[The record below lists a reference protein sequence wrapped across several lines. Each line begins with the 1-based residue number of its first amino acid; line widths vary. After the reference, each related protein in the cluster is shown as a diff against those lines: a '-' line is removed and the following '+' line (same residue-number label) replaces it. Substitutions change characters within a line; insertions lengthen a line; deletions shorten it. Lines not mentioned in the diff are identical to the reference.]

1 MWAETHGIAS
11 ATWLMVWVSRLGG
24 PSIVSGYAAAA
35 TMFGGV
41 SVVLLLARARRSA
54 AAVGIFALIL
64 WIRAL
69 CASRVYLGAHYL
81 TDIAAGVLEG
91 VAWLLLATLA
101 LGHWHVVLGSTR
113 AARIERGDDL

>member
-1 MWAETHGIAS
+1 
-11 ATWLMVWVSRLGG
+11 
-24 PSIVSGYAAAA
+24 
-35 TMFGGV
+35 V

-81 TDIAAGVLEG
+81 TDIVADVLEG
-91 VAWLLLATLA
+91 AAWLLLATFA
-101 LGHWHVVLGSTR
+101 LGHWHVVLASTR
-113 AARIERGDDL
+113 AARIERGDDP